1 MIYSNEN
8 FCGYFYTYIES
19 FFIYILNLTNI
30 VPLFYSNTFFPTSV
44 TWKFMLLSN
53 IVGMYIEQLEIRQ
66 MLHCRIN
73 HLSRKIF

>member
-30 VPLFYSNTFFPTSV
+30 VPLFLFEYFFFPDV
-44 TWKFMLLSN
+44 CH
-53 IVGMYIEQLEIRQ
+53 LEIYVTVKY
-66 MLHCRIN
+66 CRYV
-73 HLSRKIF
+73 HRTTRD